1 MAFVHRNLDVLPR
14 ARLAGRPV
22 YAEDRLSA
30 IAALRRLSSES
41 KLRDH
46 LVVEDP
52 SHPLPVDATVS
63 GTARIVEDLPER
75 VVIEADAATPAYL
88 VLSDTFDPGWSAT
101 VDGQPAP
108 IRPAYLAFR
117 AVYLPQG
124 QAHGRF
130 HLPAGGIRT
139 RLGAERLRHAP
150 GAVFLVLACSAGRA
164 CAGSREIEL
173 AAAMAHVV
181 VRGSRGDRSDLAYSG
196 SAREDVRCYR
206 DRWTDSVHRF
216 TWGSGLEAMPGY
228 TGTDGDDRPGK

>member
-1 MAFVHRNLDVLPR
+1 MAFVHRNPDVLPR

-30 IAALRRLSSES
+30 IADLKRLSSES

-46 LVVEDP
+46 LIVEDP
-52 SHPLPVDATVS
+52 SHPLPADATVS

-108 IRPAYLAFR
+108 IWPAYLAFR

-124 QAHGRF
+124 KHTVVFIYR
-130 HLPAGGIRT
+130 PAGFVLG
-139 RLGAERLRHAP
+139 LGAERLRHAP
-150 GAVFLVLACSAGRA
+150 GAVFLVLAFAAGRA

-173 AAAMAHVV
+173 AAAMAHLV
-181 VRGSRGDRSDLAYSG
+181 VRQFGGDRSDS
-196 SAREDVRCYR
+196 R
-206 DRWTDSVHRF
+206 
-216 TWGSGLEAMPGY
+216 
-228 TGTDGDDRPGK
+228 